1 MKNFSK
7 RALVLIFVGGFTIVV
22 FWGMVMAGEAVR
34 IPVPSVQTQE
44 QSLSD
49 EQKARVI
56 SILSQFDSS
65 SLTVEDAKAINNAF
79 REAGIRK
86 GPGQREAIEA
96 AGFDAGRISALDPP
110 PDKKRKDGQNS
121 NRKK

>member
-1 MKNFSK
+1 MKIIFRST
-7 RALVLIFVGGFTIVV
+7 LIFICVGSFTSVV
-22 FWGMVMAGEAVR
+22 FWGTVMASDAAR
-34 IPVPSVQTQE
+34 TPISSVQTQE

-49 EQKARVI
+49 VQKARVV
-56 SILSQFDSS
+56 SILSQYDSS

-96 AGFDAGRISALDPP
+96 AGFDARKISTLDPP
-110 PDKKRKDGQNS
+110 PDRKRKDGEN
-121 NRKK
+121 